1 MKKRLFSNN
10 KGNSLIELIMVMML
24 LALFGV
30 TIYTLIYSGSRTQQ
44 KIHQDKT
51 SQVDARIGLN
61 YVDVKLRQNDA
72 QGKIEIVVN
81 PMTGENAIL
90 IKERT
95 FGEEYDTWIYFY
107 NGELLEF
114 LGYPDETPMYDYS
127 WVIVEADNF
136 LVSENPDTGIITN
149 TIVYQYDGKQKEMST
164 MVYLKSSGVE

>member
-1 MKKRLFSNN
+1 LKKLFVNN

-24 LALFGV
+24 LVLFGV
-30 TIYTLIYSGSRTQQ
+30 TIYTLIYSGSKTQQ
-44 KIHQDKT
+44 KIHDDKT
-51 SQVDARIGLN
+51 AQVDARIGLN

-72 QGKIEIVVN
+72 EDKIEITTN

-107 NGELLEF
+107 NGELLEC
-114 LGYPDETPMYDYS
+114 LCLPDEEPMYDYS
-127 WVIVEADNF
+127 WVIIETDDF
-136 LVSENPDTGIITN
+136 RVSANPDTGIVTN
-149 TIVYQYDGKQKEMST
+149 TIIYQYDGKQKEMST

>member
-1 MKKRLFSNN
+1 
-10 KGNSLIELIMVMML
+10 MVMLL

-44 KIHQDKT
+44 KIYADKAA
-51 SQVDARIGLN
+51 QVDARIGLN

-72 QGKIEIVVN
+72 EGKIEIAPN

-107 NGELLEF
+107 NGELLEC
-114 LGYPDETPMYDYS
+114 LSLPDEEPIYDYS
-127 WVIVEADNF
+127 WVIIEADAF
-136 LVSENPDTGIITN
+136 RVEEHPEDGTITN
-149 TIVYQYDGKQKEMST
+149 TIVYQYDGKPKEMST